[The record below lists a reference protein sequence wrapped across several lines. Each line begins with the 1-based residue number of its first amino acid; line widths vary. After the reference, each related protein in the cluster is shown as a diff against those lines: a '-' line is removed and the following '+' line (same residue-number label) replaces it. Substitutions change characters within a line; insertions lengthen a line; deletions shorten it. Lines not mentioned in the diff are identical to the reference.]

1 MSMNSQD
8 YADLAQDAYN
18 TPEKENGKYKP
29 VTIGQHK
36 YVVLDHH
43 DNAKTGYQGTI
54 YQRVDT
60 EEIVVAHRGTEF
72 DREAFRDGLQADGG
86 MVFKRSNQQA
96 SDAVEL
102 TRKALQMA
110 QDQAGSGQAPPVTVT
125 GHSLGGTLAQVS
137 AHHFDLKGETFNAY
151 GANSLGLRIPS
162 GGTSV
167 TNHVMAGDAVSAAS
181 AHYGQVKAYAQPQEI
196 ATLAANG
203 YDNTTH
209 WSDPLRGYSLV
220 NLATGTT
227 PPTTSRAAVA
237 MGDSHKMHH
246 FTAQD
251 ASGQPDR
258 SVLGDPAALQRAQD
272 HAVAIGEYRGDVKTM
287 RSTLTVISRGG
298 VGNGKDA
305 VDALRGPLP
314 PGEPAR
320 REKAAAE
327 PAARPSSTSVP
338 EPGPRGELRL
348 EPEPGAAQPVRHASA
363 AGPRAQP
370 LSPLSQTLLQDSEKQ
385 VRQLAS
391 THGLPWD
398 RGLDNTVHSLA
409 RSARE
414 QGLTGINLLRV
425 NGEGQIRYGQHDGYT
440 LKDGTLD
447 ARLAANTPTGDSVE
461 RMAQLDQQPAH
472 ARHHPPDAQLARLQA
487 QVQTPE
493 PLTRAM

>member
-8 YADLAQDAYN
+8 YADLAKDAYN

-43 DNAKTGYQGTI
+43 DNPKTGYQGTI

-60 EEIVVAHRGTEF
+60 GEVVVAHRGTEF

-86 MVFKRSNQQA
+86 MVFNRSNQQA

-110 QDQAGSGQAPPVTVT
+110 QDQAGSGRAPPVTVT

-137 AHHFDLKGETFNAY
+137 AHHFDLKGETFNAF
-151 GANSLGLRIPS
+151 GANSLGLRIPI
-162 GGTSV
+162 GGDSV

-181 AHYGQVKAYAQPQEI
+181 AHYGQVKTYAQSQEI

-203 YDNTTH
+203 YDNATH
-209 WSDPLRGYSLV
+209 WTDTLRSYTPLHV
-220 NLATGTT
+220 ATGHTP
-227 PPTTSRAAVA
+227 PPTTLAAIG

-246 FTAQD
+246 FTDQD
-251 ASGQPDR
+251 ANGKPDR
-258 SVLGDPAALQRAQD
+258 SVIGDPAALQQAQD
-272 HAVAIGEYRGDVKTM
+272 NAVAIGEYRGDVKTM
-287 RSTLTVISRGG
+287 RSALTVISRGG
-298 VGNGKDA
+298 LGSGMDA
-305 VDALRGPLP
+305 IDALRGPLP

-320 REKAAAE
+320 RERAADS
-327 PAARPSSTSVP
+327 AAQKSSNSVP
-338 EPGPRGELRL
+338 KPRLRGELRL
-348 EPEPGAAQPVRHASA
+348 EPELGDAPAMRHASA
-363 AGPRAQP
+363 ADPHTPA
-370 LSPLSQTLLQDSEKQ
+370 LSPQSQTLLLDSEKQ

-398 RGLDNTVHSLA
+398 RGLDNTVHSVA

-414 QGLTGINLLRV
+414 QGLSGINLLRV

-447 ARLAANTPTGDSVE
+447 ARMAANTPASESVE
-461 RMAQLDQQPAH
+461 KMAQLDQQATRLHTQIDLHANAH
-472 ARHHPPDAQLARLQA
+472 
-487 QVQTPE
+487 E
-493 PLTRAM
+493 PMSRAI